1 METRANHLFIGAFVL
16 AMVAAMFGFLV
27 WVTKTEV
34 DKETDRYHI
43 YFEGS
48 VTGLSTAGEVFYNGI
63 RVGSVTEIIID
74 PDNPRRVRVTAELAE
89 KTPVRTNTVA
99 SLELRV
105 LTGVSYINL
114 TTGEEEGAP
123 LTAMEGEALPV
134 IASGPSTFEAIVT
147 SVPQAIKRFNQVMSQ
162 ASELLNKDNQEA
174 FAAILQDVAVFTH
187 ALAAESDR
195 VGEILDT
202 IQGTT
207 DEVRGIATSVNRI
220 AGDVELLIDE
230 ADETLA
236 LARGTLVGFDEILA
250 TDIRG
255 LIKDTRE
262 TLASVEAAS
271 ELMQAVVADNREALK
286 DFSTEGLY
294 ELSRF
299 IVEARFLVSSLSRL
313 AANLEEDPSQFIF
326 GGTEAGFE
334 ADK

>member
-16 AMVAAMFGFLV
+16 AMVGAMFGFLV

-34 DKETDRYHI
+34 AKEFDRYHI

-48 VTGLSTAGEVFYNGI
+48 VAGLSTAGEVRYNGI
-63 RVGSVTEIIID
+63 PVGSVTEIIID
-74 PDNPRRVRVTAELAE
+74 PDNPRRVRVAVELAA

-99 SLELRV
+99 ALELRGI
-105 LTGVSYINL
+105 TGVSYINL

-123 LTAMEGEALPV
+123 LTKKPGEELPV
-134 IASGPSTFEAIVT
+134 IASGPSTFEEIFT
-147 SVPQAIKRFNQVMSQ
+147 SVPQAIARFNQVMSQ

-174 FAAILQDVAVFTH
+174 FAAILQDVVVFTR

-195 VGEILDT
+195 IGEILDT
-202 IQGTT
+202 IQSTT
-207 DEVRGIATSVNRI
+207 DEVRGIATSINRI
-220 AGDVELLIDE
+220 AGDVELLIKE
-230 ADETLA
+230 ADETFA

-250 TDIRG
+250 TDIKAM
-255 LIKDTRE
+255 IKDIQG

-271 ELMQAVVADNREALK
+271 ELMQAVVTDNREALK
-286 DFSTEGLY
+286 DFSSEGLY

-313 AANLEEDPSQFIF
+313 AANLEEDPTQFIF
-326 GGTEAGFE
+326 GGTVSGFE
-334 ADK
+334 ADD